1 MGFLDNFKRRAKT
14 VAVDSVTPPEPAP
27 QMPEM
32 RASSTEDV
40 VKMLLAANQSAS
52 GMYVTPETA
61 LTFGAVLGC
70 VRVLA
75 EGVSS
80 LPLITYE
87 RLGRNKERATD
98 HPLYSVLHDSPND
111 DMTSFQW
118 RETSMVHCSLWG
130 NCYSEI
136 VDDGAGAVRELWP
149 LFPQYMTPKRAQGE
163 LVYEYR
169 DPQAG
174 TIVYPK
180 EKIFHV
186 PGLSMNGLSGMSMIA
201 IYRETVGLGLTLNR
215 HGAKL
220 FANGA
225 RAGGVLE
232 HPGKMSDQA
241 YDRLKGSFAQEYA
254 GVENAGKTV
263 ILEEG
268 AKFNSLTMPNDDA
281 QFLQSRQFQVE
292 EVARIFN
299 VQQPMIGA
307 LTHATFTN
315 IEQLSLNHVIY
326 TMRPWYVRWEQVI
339 SHRLLLPRERRNF
352 FCEFLVDGLLRGDT
366 ATRYAA
372 YASAINT
379 GWMTRNQVRQIENM
393 NPDDPNLDKYL
404 QPLNMTTTDNATVT
418 FGGTA

>member
-1 MGFLDNFKRRAKT
+1 MGLFDRFKRRAVT
-14 VAVDSVTPPEPAP
+14 VAVDSAIPPDPAP
-27 QMPEM
+27 QM
-32 RASSTEDV
+32 RADATTDEV
-40 VKMLLAANQSAS
+40 VKMLRSGNQSAS
-52 GMYVTPETA
+52 GVYVTPENA
-61 LTFGAVLGC
+61 MTFGAVLGC

-87 RLGRNKERATD
+87 RVGRGKERATD

-111 DMTSFQW
+111 EMTSFQW
-118 RETSMVHCSLWG
+118 RETSQLHCTLWG

-136 VDDGAGAVRELWP
+136 IDDGAGAVRELWP
-149 LFPQYMTPKRAQGE
+149 LFPQYMTPKRVQGK

-174 TIVYPK
+174 LITYPK
-180 EKIFHV
+180 ENIFHV
-186 PGLSMNGLSGMSMIA
+186 PGLSMNGLVGMTMVA

-220 FANGA
+220 FSNGA

-232 HPGKMSDQA
+232 SPGKLSEKA
-241 YDRLKGSFAQEYA
+241 YGNLKSSFNSEYG
-254 GVENAGKTV
+254 GVENAGKTI

-268 AKFNSLTMPNDDA
+268 TKFNSLTMPNDDA

-307 LTHATFTN
+307 LGHATFTN

-339 SHRLLLPRERRNF
+339 SHRLLLPRERVRYF
-352 FCEFLVDGLLRGDT
+352 SEFLVDGLLRGDT
-366 ATRYAA
+366 ETRYTA

-379 GWMTRNQVRQIENM
+379 GWMTRNEVREIENK
-393 NPDDPNLDKYL
+393 NPDDPTLDKYL
-404 QPLNMTTTDNATVT
+404 QPLNMTTTDNAAVT
-418 FGGTA
+418 IKGTP